1 MGSMVLTGEFLS
13 LNASDLSTYTSKA
26 ELAVEVEEKDVTTYG
41 SAGWKENLGG
51 LKSGNLG
58 IEFKQ
63 SFTAAELDAI
73 MWPLLG
79 TKVAF
84 VVKPVAGTTTTSN
97 PAYSGTVLIKGWNP
111 ITGSVGDA
119 ATVSV
124 AFPTSG
130 AVTRT
135 TA

>member
-13 LNASDLSTYTSKA
+13 LNGTDVSAYTKKA
-26 ELAVEVEEKDVTTYG
+26 EVAVEVEEKDTTTYG
-41 SAGWKENLGG
+41 SAGWKENIGG
-51 LKSGNLG
+51 LKSGNIG
-58 IEFKQ
+58 VEFLN

-97 PAYSGTVLIKGWNP
+97 PAYSGTVLIKGWTP
-111 ITGSVGDA
+111 IGGSVGDV
-119 ATVSV
+119 ATVSQT
-124 AFPTSG
+124 FPTSG